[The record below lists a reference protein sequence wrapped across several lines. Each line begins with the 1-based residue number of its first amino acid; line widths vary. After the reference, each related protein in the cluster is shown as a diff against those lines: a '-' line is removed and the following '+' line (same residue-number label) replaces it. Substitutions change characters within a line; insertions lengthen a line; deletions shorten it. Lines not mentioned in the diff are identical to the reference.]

1 MKLIRLTERLI
12 PAALRGPR
20 ALVVGV
26 VGLVALSGCSVG
38 AYTVDYFQEMHYS
51 PSVRRQEPPIMNVP
65 ADAVAYRGFG
75 IPGSTLVASPPYDT
89 MSAAEL
95 VAITENGLA
104 DNPRTR
110 ELGKALFDRN
120 CAVCHGI
127 EGNGNGAPLLVFNFP
142 EGKRPA
148 DLTSSATTARSD
160 GALFAAVTNG
170 QGTVDP
176 PEGAANPAAWA
187 TLTNMPR
194 FEKLLTAE
202 ERWAIIWHVRGLQQ
216 P

>member
-1 MKLIRLTERLI
+1 MKLFRLTERLI
-12 PAALRGPR
+12 PAVLRGPR

-38 AYTVDYFQEMHYS
+38 AYPVDYFQEMHYS

-65 ADAVAYRGFG
+65 AEAVAYRGFG
-75 IPGSTLVASPPYDT
+75 MPESTLAASPPYDT
-89 MSAAEL
+89 MSTAEL

-104 DNPRTR
+104 NTSRTL

-120 CAVCHGI
+120 CSVCHGI
-127 EGNGNGAPLLVFNFP
+127 EGDGNGAPLLIFNFP

-148 DLTSSATTARSD
+148 DLTGPAATAKSD

-170 QGTVDP
+170 QGTVTAPD
-176 PEGAANPAAWA
+176 GADAAVWA
-187 TLTNMPR
+187 TLSNMPR

-202 ERWAIIWHVRGLQQ
+202 ERWAIIWHIRGLQGQ
-216 P
+216 